1 MMENMILQE
10 GEILNV
16 KNASL
21 SKGTYVKL
29 QPHTKDFI
37 DLANPKAV
45 LVDCFGSYL
54 SLSNNLVDCFTWDNF
69 VLFSLS
75 QPGDNA

>member
-54 SLSNNLVDCFTWDNF
+54 SLSNNLVDSFTWDNF